1 MTQIGPYPLV
11 VVEWADSAQPI
22 SHWQWLDEYEANGPI
37 LCTSVGY
44 IVHDADGVMSLAP
57 NLGDVMRDRAMASGI
72 MRIAQC
78 SIRGVRELA
87 IGAEHERPGM
97 GVLRPGTKAWAMA
110 HIKAARLANMQKKK
124 RTRKDR
130 VCPRRKGG
138 NKP

>member
-1 MTQIGPYPLV
+1 MTQTGPYPLV

-72 MRIAQC
+72 MRIAQS
-78 SIRGVRELA
+78 SIRGVRALA
-87 IGAEHERPGM
+87 IGAEYERPGIGDRAAAWHEGM
-97 GVLRPGTKAWAMA
+97 GDGA
-110 HIKAARLANMQKKK
+110 HQSGQASEHAEKEANSQRSCVPAPK
-124 RTRKDR
+124 R
-130 VCPRRKGG
+130 GE
-138 NKP
+138 